1 MTVSLLVATRNK
13 GKLAELRELV
23 ADLGVTLLS
32 LDEVR
37 GAPRDVVEDGAT
49 FEDNARKKALEYAR
63 ATGLPTLADDSGLE
77 VDALAGEPGVRSA
90 RFAGARATDGE
101 NNRLLLSRLEEFGG
115 DERTARFRCVLAFAD
130 LRGPLGEAVHLARGV
145 CEGRILSGPRGASG
159 FGYDP
164 LFVPE
169 VPGDRT
175 LAELR
180 SDEKNAI
187 SHRAEASRQM
197 VAFLREYLGDRP
209 EEPPR
214 RSRRVSRRP

>member
-130 LRGPLGEAVHLARGV
+130 LRGPLGEAVHLARAAQRREERHQPPRRGV
-145 CEGRILSGPRGASG
+145 PADGRLPARIPGRPPRGAAAKIAAC
-159 FGYDP
+159 
-164 LFVPE
+164 V
-169 VPGDRT
+169 
-175 LAELR
+175 AKALR
-180 SDEKNAI
+180 RRGADGKS
-187 SHRAEASRQM
+187 RACNGE
-197 VAFLREYLGDRP
+197 
-209 EEPPR
+209 
-214 RSRRVSRRP
+214 